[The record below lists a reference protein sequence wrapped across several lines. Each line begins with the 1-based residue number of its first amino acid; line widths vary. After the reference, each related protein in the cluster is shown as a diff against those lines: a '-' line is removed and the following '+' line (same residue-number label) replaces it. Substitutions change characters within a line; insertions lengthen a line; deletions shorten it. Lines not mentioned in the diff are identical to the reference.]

1 MRKGFGLIRVRK
13 NASANC
19 FGSGN
24 FTEYPVNLNSPSV
37 NPAQLARHAR
47 AWETKT
53 MDKENL
59 GPAERIIQAL
69 LNYTDHAV
77 HNRPGVV
84 VPDNRFNVGVRWEPV
99 THKEEGEPKQKV
111 VYKLAKA
118 GKKTVKTRVGVLQD
132 NGKIF
137 EAGREVGEY
146 RPAGLFPEVAV
157 WMYRQVAEVWKLDN
171 EFAAKWASYAFG
183 QEHRD
188 LKVVLAAFMLCQSRK
203 GDPVVDAG
211 KVAFYDEDFRDVGE
225 AMMLLSR
232 KDGKDFNPKLLL
244 RVHDMLSLP
253 GIAAVNRELGF
264 GRSAR
269 RPFYG
274 RWDKAAEKWLR
285 YREQN
290 PKLLEGLVKAGF
302 RSTVMELARRIGYSP
317 DTPKFFEILRWK
329 QVQAKDGRRQLAI
342 GQAVSAAETWADLT
356 EEQICEKIVKEKPN
370 FKRVVGLLPKKIGVT
385 RAVMA
390 ASIEAGS
397 LSDKDLIIYTP
408 TLEELGLLE
417 VQEIKDRWN
426 RAIKA
431 ADDMRA
437 ANIATRVKSKD
448 TQEQLKGA
456 ADSALQKAVEETMKG
471 MRVYFMVDVSGSMEN
486 AIEAAK
492 SHVARFLQGFP
503 QDKVHVSIFN
513 TQGREIQIKHASAAG
528 VENAFKGIR
537 AGGGTDYGSGIRT
550 LQAHK
555 PKEDEDVIF
564 VWVGDEEAQPFAA
577 VVNGSGLRPTAFG
590 FVKVGG
596 QAGIGGMMVQ
606 YGGSAVRD
614 TAAQLGI
621 PCFMISEQTFA
632 DPYAIPRTI
641 RALIAATPVGKTVVQ
656 TAAPRVTLVETILK
670 QELLKKPTWC
680 A

>member
-1 MRKGFGLIRVRK
+1 MNQI
-13 NASANC
+13 
-19 FGSGN
+19 
-24 FTEYPVNLNSPSV
+24 
-37 NPAQLARHAR
+37 
-47 AWETKT
+47 ET
-53 MDKENL
+53 L

-69 LNYTDHAV
+69 LAYTDHAV
-77 HNRPGVV
+77 HNRPGMI
-84 VPDNRFNVGVRWEPV
+84 VPDGRFNVGVRWEPV

-111 VYKLAKA
+111 VYKLSKV
-118 GKKTVKTRVGVLQD
+118 GKKTVRTRVGVLQD
-132 NGKIF
+132 NGKIV

-146 RPAGLFPEVAV
+146 RAAGLFPEVAV
-157 WMYRQVAEVWKLDN
+157 WMYKEVAEVWKLDN
-171 EFAAKWASYAFG
+171 EFAARWASYAFG

-188 LKVVLAAFMLCQSRK
+188 LKVILAAFMLCQSRK
-203 GDPVVDAG
+203 GDPIVDGG

-244 RVHDMLSLP
+244 RIHDVLSLP
-253 GIAAVNRELGF
+253 GIAAINRELGF

-274 RWDKAAEKWLR
+274 RWDKAVEKWLR
-285 YREQN
+285 HREQN
-290 PKLLEGLVKAGF
+290 PKMLEGLMKAGF
-302 RSTVMELARRIGYSP
+302 RSTVMELARRVGFKP
-317 DTPKFFEILRWK
+317 ETTKFFEILRWK
-329 QVQAKDGRRQLAI
+329 QAQAKDGRRQLAI
-342 GQAVSAAETWADLT
+342 GQVMAAAETWVGMT

-370 FKRVVGLLPKKIGVT
+370 FKRVVGLLPKEVGVT
-385 RAVMA
+385 RAIMSA
-390 ASIEAGS
+390 AIEAGA

-417 VQEIKDRWN
+417 VQDVKDRWN

-437 ANIATRVKSKD
+437 ANIATRVKSKE
-448 TQEQLKGA
+448 TKEQLQEA
-456 ADSALQKAVEETMKG
+456 ADGALQKAVEETMKG
-471 MRVYFMVDVSGSMEN
+471 MRVYFMVDVSGSMST

-503 QDKVHVSIFN
+503 QDRVHVSVFN
-513 TQGREIQIKHASAAG
+513 TQGREIQIRVASAAG
-528 VENAFKGIR
+528 VENAFKGLK
-537 AGGGTDYGSGIRT
+537 ASGGTDYGAGIRV

-555 PKEDEDVIF
+555 PKDDEDVLMI
-564 VWVGDEEAQPFAA
+564 WVGDEEAQPFADA
-577 VVNGSGLRPTAFG
+577 VQRSGLRPMAFG

-596 QAGIGGMMVQ
+596 QTAIGGF

-641 RALIAATPVGKTVVQ
+641 RALVAATPIGKTVTQAVVV
-656 TAAPRVTLVETILK
+656 PRVTLVETILK
-670 QELLKKPTWC
+670 QELLKLPAW
-680 A
+680 AA

>member
-1 MRKGFGLIRVRK
+1 MNQI
-13 NASANC
+13 
-19 FGSGN
+19 
-24 FTEYPVNLNSPSV
+24 
-37 NPAQLARHAR
+37 
-47 AWETKT
+47 
-53 MDKENL
+53 ENL

-69 LNYTDHAV
+69 LAYTDHAV
-77 HNRPGVV
+77 HNRPGLVV
-84 VPDNRFNVGVRWEPV
+84 TDNRFNVGVRWEPV
-99 THKEEGEPKQKV
+99 THKEEGEAKEKV
-111 VYKLAKA
+111 VYKLTKQ
-118 GKKTVKTRVGVLQD
+118 GKKTVKTRAGVMQP
-132 NGKIF
+132 NGKVV

-157 WMYRQVAEVWKLDN
+157 WMYKQVAEVWKLDN
-171 EFAAKWASYAFG
+171 EFAARWASYAFG

-225 AMMLLSR
+225 AMCLLSR

-244 RVHDMLSLP
+244 RVHDLLSLP
-253 GIAAVNRELGF
+253 GIAAINRELGF

-269 RPFYG
+269 RPCYG
-274 RWDKAAEKWLR
+274 RWDKAVEKWLR
-285 YREQN
+285 HRESN
-290 PKLLEGLVKAGF
+290 PKMLEGLMKAGF
-302 RSTVMELARRIGYSP
+302 RSTVMQLARTVGYKPESS
-317 DTPKFFEILRWK
+317 KFFEILRWK
-329 QVQAKDGRRQLAI
+329 QAQAKDGRRQLAI
-342 GQAVSAAETWADLT
+342 GQEMAAAETWAGMA
-356 EEQICEKIVKEKPN
+356 EVQICEKIMKDKPN
-370 FKRVVGLLPKKIGVT
+370 FKRVVGLLPKEVGVT
-385 RAVMA
+385 RAIMA
-390 ASIEAGS
+390 AAIEAGS

-417 VQEIKDRWN
+417 VQDIKDRWN
-426 RAIKA
+426 KAIRA

-471 MRVYFMVDVSGSMEN
+471 MRVYFMVDVSGSMEH

-513 TQGREIQIKHASAAG
+513 TQGREIQIKVASAAG

-537 AGGGTDYGSGIRT
+537 AGGGTDYGSGVRAV
-550 LQAHK
+550 QAHK
-555 PKEDEDVIF
+555 PKDDEDSLFIF
-564 VWVGDEEAQPFAA
+564 IGDEEARPFTAA
-577 VVNGSGLRPTAFG
+577 VTASGLRPMAFG

-596 QAGIGGMMVQ
+596 QGGGMYGDKAVQ
-606 YGGSAVRD
+606 D
-614 TAAQLGI
+614 TAAQLGV

-641 RALIAATPVGKTVVQ
+641 RALIAATPVGKAAAQVVA
-656 TAAPRVTLVETILK
+656 TPRVTLVETILK
-670 QELLKKPTWC
+670 QPLLVKPAW
-680 A
+680 AA

>member
-1 MRKGFGLIRVRK
+1 MNQI
-13 NASANC
+13 
-19 FGSGN
+19 
-24 FTEYPVNLNSPSV
+24 
-37 NPAQLARHAR
+37 
-47 AWETKT
+47 ET
-53 MDKENL
+53 L

-69 LNYTDHAV
+69 LAYTDHAV
-77 HNRPGVV
+77 HNRPGMI
-84 VPDNRFNVGVRWEPV
+84 VPDGRFNVGVRWEPV

-111 VYKLAKA
+111 VYKLSKV
-118 GKKTVKTRVGVLQD
+118 GKKTVRTRVGVLQD
-132 NGKIF
+132 NGKIV

-146 RPAGLFPEVAV
+146 RAAGLFPEVAV
-157 WMYRQVAEVWKLDN
+157 WMYKEVAEVWKLDN
-171 EFAAKWASYAFG
+171 EFAARWASYAFG

-188 LKVVLAAFMLCQSRK
+188 LKVILAAFMLCQSRK
-203 GDPVVDAG
+203 GDPIVDGG

-244 RVHDMLSLP
+244 RIHDVLSLP
-253 GIAAVNRELGF
+253 GIAAINRELGF

-274 RWDKAAEKWLR
+274 RWDKAVEKWLR
-285 YREQN
+285 HREQN
-290 PKLLEGLVKAGF
+290 PKMLEGLMKAGF
-302 RSTVMELARRIGYSP
+302 RSTVMELARRIGFKP
-317 DTPKFFEILRWK
+317 ETTKFFEILRWK
-329 QVQAKDGRRQLAI
+329 QAQAKDGRRQLAI
-342 GQAVSAAETWADLT
+342 GQVMAAAETWVGMT

-370 FKRVVGLLPKKIGVT
+370 FKRVVGLLPKEVGVT
-385 RAVMA
+385 RAIMSA
-390 ASIEAGS
+390 AIEAGA

-417 VQEIKDRWN
+417 VQDVKDRWN

-437 ANIATRVKSKD
+437 ANIATRVKSKE
-448 TQEQLKGA
+448 TKEQLQEA
-456 ADSALQKAVEETMKG
+456 ADGALQKAVEETMKG
-471 MRVYFMVDVSGSMEN
+471 MRVYFMVDVSGSMST

-503 QDKVHVSIFN
+503 QDRVHVSVFN
-513 TQGREIQIKHASAAG
+513 TQGREIQIRVASAAG
-528 VENAFKGIR
+528 VENAFKGLK
-537 AGGGTDYGSGIRT
+537 ASGGTDYGAGIRV

-555 PKEDEDVIF
+555 PKDDEDVLMI
-564 VWVGDEEAQPFAA
+564 WVGDEEAQPFADA
-577 VVNGSGLRPTAFG
+577 VQRSGLRPMAFG

-596 QAGIGGMMVQ
+596 QTAIGGF

-641 RALIAATPVGKTVVQ
+641 RALVAATPIGKTVTQAVVV
-656 TAAPRVTLVETILK
+656 PRVTLVETILK
-670 QELLKKPTWC
+670 QELLKLPAW
-680 A
+680 AA